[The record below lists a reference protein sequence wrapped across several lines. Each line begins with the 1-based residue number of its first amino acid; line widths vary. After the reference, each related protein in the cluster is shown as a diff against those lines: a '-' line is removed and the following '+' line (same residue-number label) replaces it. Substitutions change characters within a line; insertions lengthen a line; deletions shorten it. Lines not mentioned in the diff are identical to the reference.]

1 MSGDIK
7 GLTVIFTGDG
17 KGKTSAALGVVLRA
31 LGHGFKCKV
40 IQFIKGGMESGELHL
55 DKEFSGKFEIVQ
67 AGLGF
72 TWLEDHTMDEHK
84 IAAQQGLEM
93 ATLDLASN
101 AYQVLVLDEIL
112 YALNKKLVSL
122 EQLEKLISRK
132 PERTHLILTG
142 RGVPPELIDKADM
155 ITSMEAVKHP
165 MKKGIP
171 AQKGLDF

>member
-1 MSGDIK
+1 MSSDIK

-17 KGKTSAALGVVLRA
+17 KGKTSAALGVVMRA
-31 LGHGFKCKV
+31 LGYGFKCKV
-40 IQFIKGGMESGELHL
+40 IQFIKGGMDSGELNL
-55 DKEFSGKFEIVQ
+55 DKEFSGNFEIVQ

-72 TWLEDHTMDEHK
+72 TWLKNHTMDEHET
-84 IAAQQGLEM
+84 AAQQGLEM
-93 ATLDLASN
+93 AEDDLASN

-112 YALNKKLVSL
+112 YALKKKLVSL
-122 EQLEKLISRK
+122 AQLEKLIRQK

-142 RGVPPELIDKADM
+142 RDAPPELIDKADM
-155 ITSMEAVKHP
+155 VTSMSAVKHP

>member
-1 MSGDIK
+1 MSDDIK

-40 IQFIKGGMESGELHL
+40 IQFIKGGMDSGELHL
-55 DKEFSGKFEIVQ
+55 DGEFSGNFEIVQ

-72 TWLEDHTMDEHK
+72 TWLEDYAMDEHK
-84 IAAQQGLEM
+84 AAAQKGLEM
-93 ATLDLASN
+93 AEVDLASG
-101 AYQVLVLDEIL
+101 AYHVLALDEIL

-122 EQLEKLISRK
+122 KQLEKLINQK
-132 PERTHLILTG
+132 PQKTHLILTG
-142 RGVPPELIDKADM
+142 RDAPPELIDKADM
-155 ITSMEAVKHP
+155 VTSMEAVKHP